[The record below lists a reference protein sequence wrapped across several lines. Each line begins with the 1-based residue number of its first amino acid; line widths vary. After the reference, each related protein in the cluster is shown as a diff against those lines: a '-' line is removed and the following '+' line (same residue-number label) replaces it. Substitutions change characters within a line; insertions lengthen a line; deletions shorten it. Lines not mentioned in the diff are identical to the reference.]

1 MVLCFLFI
9 ILYSRKSGEVEHEI
23 VKVAVQPRE
32 TNFGDSENNFYLK
45 ETLFCVMKYNSKVQ
59 NVNTITAL

>member
-23 VKVAVQPRE
+23 AKVAVQSRK
-32 TNFGDSENNFYLK
+32 TNFGDSAK
-45 ETLFCVMKYNSKVQ
+45 
-59 NVNTITAL
+59 